1 MDECITKRFAMTR
14 KNGLTG
20 VKGHVLKELVY
31 TNQTIVAHHEAEES
45 ITNEVDWIKR
55 DMKGKHTW
63 VQNRREGRVWCDDSL
78 VVLDNIAAKTAEKL
92 NAKGINTV
100 GDFIGLTNI
109 ELKTICQSYHGMQFK

>member
-1 MDECITKRFAMTR
+1 MTR

-31 TNQTIVAHHEAEES
+31 TNQTIVAHHEAEER
-45 ITNEVDWIKR
+45 ITNKVDWIKR
-55 DMKGKHTW
+55 DMKGKHPW
-63 VQNRREGRVWCDDSL
+63 VQNRWEGRVWRDDSL

-92 NAKGINTV
+92 NTKGINTV

-109 ELKTICQSYHGMQFK
+109 ELKTIYQSYHGMQFK